1 MNYITLP
8 NTDLKVS
15 KVCLG
20 CMGFGDAQ
28 KGMHKWTLD
37 YDHTK
42 EIIEQALK
50 AGINF
55 FDTAMGY
62 QMGTSEEYL
71 GRAIQELSARENVII
86 ATKFVPRS
94 LEQIEQGI
102 GAKEH
107 IFSCL
112 ENSLKRLKTDY
123 IDLYY
128 LHMWDKETPIEE
140 TLEALNECVK
150 CGKVRYIAISNC
162 FAWQL
167 AKANEIAKANGWAPF
182 VAVQGHYNLIFRE
195 EEREMAPYCNEH
207 GISMIPY
214 SALAA
219 GRLARK
225 IGETSSRLE
234 KDAFAKGKYDA
245 TEDLDNQ
252 VIERVY
258 ELSVKKQVSMTAI
271 SLAWL
276 MTKVASPVVGATKPH
291 HLEGIVEA
299 MDVELSKEE
308 LVYLEELYQPHKL
321 VGVMV
326 NQKGSR

>member
-1 MNYITLP
+1 MNYVTLP

-15 KVCLG
+15 KACLG

-37 YDHTK
+37 YESTK
-42 EIIEQALK
+42 EIIKSALE

-62 QMGTSEEYL
+62 QGGTSEEYV
-71 GRAIQELSARENVII
+71 GRAIKELTQRDQVVI
-86 ATKFVPRS
+86 ATKYVPRS
-94 LEQIEQGI
+94 PAQIEAGI
-102 GAKEH
+102 SAKQH
-107 IFSCL
+107 IFTCL
-112 ENSLKRLKTDY
+112 ENSLKRLDMDY

-128 LHMWDKETPIEE
+128 LHMWDNDTPIEE
-140 TLEALNECVK
+140 TMEALNECVVS
-150 CGKVRYIAISNC
+150 GKVRYIAVSNC

-167 AKANEIAKANGWAPF
+167 AQANEIAKHNGWAPF

-195 EEREMAPYCNEH
+195 EEREMVNYCNQN
-207 GISMIPY
+207 GVSMVPY

-225 IGETSSRLE
+225 VGESSNRLE

-245 TEDLDNQ
+245 SAEMDNQ
-252 VIERVY
+252 IIERVY
-258 ELSVKKQVSMTAI
+258 ELSLKKNVSMTAI

-291 HLEGIVEA
+291 HLAGIVEA
-299 MDVELSKEE
+299 MSVTFTEE
-308 LVYLEELYQPHKL
+308 EFQYLEELYQPHKL
-321 VGVMV
+321 VGVMA

>member
-8 NTDLKVS
+8 NTDLYVS

-20 CMGFGDAQ
+20 CMGFGDNQ
-28 KGMHKWTLD
+28 MGMHKWTLD

-42 EIIEQALK
+42 EIIAHALA

-62 QMGTSEEYL
+62 QMGTSEEYV
-71 GRAIQELSARENVII
+71 GRAIQELTTREKVVI
-86 ATKFVPRS
+86 ATKYIPRS
-94 LEQIEQGI
+94 KEQMENGI
-102 GAKEH
+102 SAKTH
-107 IFSCL
+107 IFTCL
-112 ENSLKRLKTDY
+112 ENSLKRLNTSY

-128 LHMWDKETPIEE
+128 LHMWDQDTPIEE
-140 TLEALNECVK
+140 TLEALNECVVS
-150 CGKVRYIAISNC
+150 GKVRYIAVSNC

-167 AKANEIAKANGWAPF
+167 AQANEIAKAHGWAPF

-195 EEREMAPYCNEH
+195 EEREMVPYCNQNDV
-207 GISMIPY
+207 SMVPY

-225 IGETSSRLE
+225 IGETSNRLE
-234 KDAFAKGKYDA
+234 KDTFAKGKYDA
-245 TEDLDNQ
+245 TEEMDH
-252 VIERVY
+252 VIINRVY
-258 ELSVKKQVSMTAI
+258 ELSMKKNVSMTAI

-276 MTKVASPVVGATKPH
+276 MCKVASPVVGATKPH
-291 HLEGIVEA
+291 HLDGIVEA
-299 MDVELSKEE
+299 MQVSFSDEE
-308 LVYLEELYQPHKL
+308 LQYLEELYQPHKL
-321 VGVMV
+321 VGVMA